1 MKLSVES
8 YSVIARSMLCEWCNL
23 SEDHLVLFSHNS
35 PAYAEEREDS
45 DGQGLCIHHITC
57 EWQRQNWKRCFLA
70 HSLLWSQHFAFLR
83 DISKGLDSKHY
94 HYFFFFAHWMSQQKL
109 FSPVLLP
116 RESWQA
122 TIHSVTKSWTW
133 LKQLSTAHV
142 HIGHVRLLTLGVRW
156 QGRKVLGSHLVYSIV
171 EMKVK

>member
-83 DISKGLDSKHY
+83 DVSKGLDSKHY
-94 HYFFFFAHWMSQQKL
+94 HYFFFF
-109 FSPVLLP
+109 
-116 RESWQA
+116 
-122 TIHSVTKSWTW
+122 
-133 LKQLSTAHV
+133 
-142 HIGHVRLLTLGVRW
+142 LLTEWVNKNYFHQYSCLENP
-156 QGRKVLGSHLVYSIV
+156 GRPRSTVSQKVGRDWSNLAQHTCTLAMYGS
-171 EMKVK
+171 